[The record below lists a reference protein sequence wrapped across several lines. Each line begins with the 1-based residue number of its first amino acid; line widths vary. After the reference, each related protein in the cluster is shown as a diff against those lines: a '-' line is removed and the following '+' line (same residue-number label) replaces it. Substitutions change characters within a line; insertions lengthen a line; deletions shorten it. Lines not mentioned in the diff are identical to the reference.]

1 MGGRVA
7 VRVLLD
13 THAFLWW
20 IADSERLSGPAR
32 SAIADGSND
41 IVVSAASAWEI
52 ATKFRIGKLPGCEA
66 VAVDVAGHIAGQGF
80 EALAVGVAD
89 AERAGRLPGPHRDPF
104 DRMLAAQA
112 LAREFPVVSV
122 DPVFDGLGV
131 VRLW

>member
-32 SAIADGSND
+32 SAIADRSND

-80 EALAVGVAD
+80 EALAVGIAD